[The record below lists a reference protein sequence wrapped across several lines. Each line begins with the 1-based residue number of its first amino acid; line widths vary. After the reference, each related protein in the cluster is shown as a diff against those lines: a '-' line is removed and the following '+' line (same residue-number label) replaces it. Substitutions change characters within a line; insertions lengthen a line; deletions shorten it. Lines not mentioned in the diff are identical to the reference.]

1 MPNFKERC
9 SSRKNNQILWG
20 AGLTVKC
27 NHLLFVCVVWFLAW
41 INFSKYVFFS
51 QILHLDENEERS
63 MVEPASLENIKLKEL
78 KEVTKNNDENFYLWN
93 DFDVR
98 TEAGCH
104 DK

>member
-1 MPNFKERC
+1 M
-9 SSRKNNQILWG
+9 
-20 AGLTVKC
+20 
-27 NHLLFVCVVWFLAW
+27 
-41 INFSKYVFFS
+41 
-51 QILHLDENEERS
+51 HLDENEERS

>member
-1 MPNFKERC
+1 
-9 SSRKNNQILWG
+9 
-20 AGLTVKC
+20 
-27 NHLLFVCVVWFLAW
+27 
-41 INFSKYVFFS
+41 
-51 QILHLDENEERS
+51 

-98 TEAGCH
+98 TEAGYR